1 MAGLTLSSCRVLV
14 TPTSFGRGDPRL
26 RAELEAAVG
35 EVIYNSTGRPL
46 TSAEVAALLPGCDG
60 YIAGLDTIDAAA
72 LAAADRL
79 KVIARYGAGVD
90 NVDLEAARRRG
101 IVVTNT
107 PGANAV
113 SVAELTIGLMLAL
126 LRNIPC
132 AHERTRAGEWPRL
145 EGLSLEGRTVGLLG
159 LGAVGKQV
167 ARRLQGFD
175 CTVLAH
181 DPQPDEAFAREHG
194 VALCSRDELIAA
206 SDLLS
211 LHLPL
216 LPATRGLVDAAFL
229 SRMKRGACL
238 INTARGEL
246 VDEEALAAALRA
258 GHLRGAALD
267 TFAQEPPGR
276 DNPLL
281 ALPQVIVTPH
291 MGAHSDSAIR
301 AMGWA
306 ALRECLAVLRGEE
319 PRHRV
324 A

>member
-1 MAGLTLSSCRVLV
+1 MTLSSCRVLV

-90 NVDLEAARRRG
+90 NVDLETARRRG

-181 DPQPDEAFAREHG
+181 DPQPDEAFARKHG

-267 TFAQEPPGR
+267 TFTQEPPGS